1 MATTAR
7 TKGNGVCSMCLD
19 CFGGNL
25 SPLGFPGGKRLCG
38 SELLVPTARNSRL
51 LKVHNV
57 ARSRGQG
64 VLCKKKIQALQI
76 FRHAHPHAR
85 ASSSDWI
92 LQNVHLTENNE
103 VGHCNMELL
112 RVLPTDVVVHGVL
125 LQNTVHTTARTS
137 WNVKGRVTPITNVT
151 KFPQN
156 CTNLLQYRKIFTRTL
171 FLKV

>member
-1 MATTAR
+1 MQHVSGLFRGKSFPALVSWRKTPVRLGAPHSYGEEQPSSEGPQRRSISR
-7 TKGNGVCSMCLD
+7 T
-19 CFGGNL
+19 
-25 SPLGFPGGKRLCG
+25 R
-38 SELLVPTARNSRL
+38 
-51 LKVHNV
+51 
-57 ARSRGQG
+57 RSLQ
-64 VLCKKKIQALQI
+64 KKIQALQI